1 MFDVAKACARLKQRS
16 HVERY
21 SMPETNIIKQ
31 FVEKQVG
38 TTIAPDEQEELYAL
52 VEDRLKDV
60 LLDALS
66 LEQLEDLNRR
76 SESGMSDIEV
86 QQFFLTAGV
95 DYKPLMEKLWLRLSK
110 NWWQNRK
117 GRRNEES

>member
-1 MFDVAKACARLKQRS
+1 
-16 HVERY
+16 
-21 SMPETNIIKQ
+21 MPETNIIKQ

-60 LLDALS
+60 LLDALL

-95 DYKPLMEKLWLRLSK
+95 DYKPLMEKALAEIEQELVAE
-110 NWWQNRK
+110 QE
-117 GRRNEES
+117 GQE

>member
-1 MFDVAKACARLKQRS
+1 M
-16 HVERY
+16 
-21 SMPETNIIKQ
+21 
-31 FVEKQVG
+31 
-38 TTIAPDEQEELYAL
+38 

-60 LLDALS
+60 LLDALL

-95 DYKPLMEKLWLRLSK
+95 DYKPLMEKALAEIEQELVAE
-110 NWWQNRK
+110 QE
-117 GRRNEES
+117 GQE